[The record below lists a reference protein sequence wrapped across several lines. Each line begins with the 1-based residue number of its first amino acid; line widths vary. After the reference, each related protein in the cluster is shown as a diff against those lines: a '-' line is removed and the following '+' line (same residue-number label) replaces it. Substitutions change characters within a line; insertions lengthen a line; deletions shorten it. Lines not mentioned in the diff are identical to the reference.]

1 MTQDPQSQKVFIVD
15 DDDAVRD
22 ALEILLDTMG
32 YATQSF
38 ASGPLFLDAC
48 DVDWRGCVL
57 LDVRMPKMDG
67 LQVQVRLHKDY
78 PMLRVVMITGHGDI
92 TMAVQAMK
100 AGAMDFVEKPF
111 DEESLLESIENAL
124 SDLDRA
130 TQQQETH
137 LAACEGLE
145 RLTPRERE
153 VLDQLV
159 IGHPN
164 KVIAFELDCS
174 PRTVEIHR
182 ARIMEKMSARSLPH
196 LVRLALAA
204 GVDPTQ

>member
-1 MTQDPQSQKVFIVD
+1 VFIVD

-22 ALEILLDTMG
+22 SLDLLLDTMG
-32 YATQSF
+32 YATESF
-38 ASGPLFLDAC
+38 ASGVEFLDAC

-67 LQVQVRLHKDY
+67 LQVQAHLHKDY

-92 TMAVQAMK
+92 TMAEQAKK
-100 AGAMDFVEKPF
+100 AGALDFLEKPF
-111 DEESLLESIENAL
+111 DEESLLESVENAL
-124 SDLDRA
+124 SDMDRA
-130 TQQQETH
+130 GQRRDMH
-137 LAACEGLE
+137 LAAIRSLE
-145 RLTPRERE
+145 TLAPRERE

-182 ARIMEKMSARSLPH
+182 ARIMEKMTARSLPH

-204 GVDPTQ
+204 GIDPDC